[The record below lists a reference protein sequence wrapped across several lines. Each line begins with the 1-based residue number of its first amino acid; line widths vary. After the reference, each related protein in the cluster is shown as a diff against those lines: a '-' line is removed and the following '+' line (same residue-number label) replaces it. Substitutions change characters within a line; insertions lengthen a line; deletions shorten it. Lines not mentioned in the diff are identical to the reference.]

1 MKLFTAF
8 ALALV
13 LTQTIAIEQPS
24 LRKRMTNSF
33 RQRQLTVPY
42 EDNNE
47 PIDLTF
53 EEAMAEPAAGDLP
66 MAECNQ

>member
-8 ALALV
+8 ALALG
-13 LTQTIAIEQPS
+13 LSQTIAIEQPS

-33 RQRQLTVPY
+33 RQRQLTLF